1 MLGGGLAVFEDH
13 DRRVARVI
21 SCYQS
26 NPRRKEIIQ
35 IDLRVRLHIFRL
47 LNGKG
52 IEIVSPHRPLRLE
65 GQGPS
70 ERDGLGHLSS
80 PLQAEV
86 QQRCIDY
93 MYMYYI
99 ILISSM
105 IIVTV
110 F

>member
-26 NPRRKEIIQ
+26 NPRGKEIIQ

-86 QQRCIDY
+86 QQRCFA
-93 MYMYYI
+93 
-99 ILISSM
+99 
-105 IIVTV
+105 VPCQ
-110 F
+110 